1 MTQPMFSIPP
11 QSGPVTNPA
20 DAEKTV
26 LCVCTGNIC
35 RSPAAAAL
43 LQMALGDDVAVGSAG
58 TRALAGAVISAPMAA
73 QLGADGLVTDGFA
86 ARQLQAPMI
95 NGATLVLALT
105 RQHRGDVVEL
115 VPRAVRY
122 AFTLTEFAR
131 LVKGTDPSRLP
142 QAGVAERLSAL
153 VSLAHTRRCAARTP
167 QDDDVADPYRCPDS
181 VYTDC
186 YQLIRR
192 TVTTIGSVL
201 NPSA

>member
-1 MTQPMFSIPP
+1 MA
-11 QSGPVTNPA
+11 NPA
-20 DAEKTV
+20 AAERTV

-43 LQMALGDDVAVGSAG
+43 LRMALGDDVAVGSAG
-58 TRALAGAVISAPMAA
+58 TRALAGAAISAPMAA
-73 QLGADGLVTDGFA
+73 QLSADGLTPDGFA

-95 NGATLVLALT
+95 NAATLVLALT

-115 VPRAVRY
+115 IPRAVRY

-131 LVKGTDPSRLP
+131 LVEGTDPSRLP

-153 VSLAHTRRCAARTP
+153 ISLAHTRRCATRTP

-181 VYTDC
+181 VYTEC